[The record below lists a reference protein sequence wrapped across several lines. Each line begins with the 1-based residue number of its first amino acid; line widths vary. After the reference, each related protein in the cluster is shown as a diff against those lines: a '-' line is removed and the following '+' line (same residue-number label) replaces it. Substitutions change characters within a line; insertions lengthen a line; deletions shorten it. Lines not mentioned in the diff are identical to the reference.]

1 MAEEVAEATDSLPK
15 ETGLVGLD
23 GPLEELDLTKMLVE
37 SFEPE
42 EQERS
47 EETSPSGDAV
57 EEVEPVEESTEEA
70 GEECHY

>member
-37 SFEPE
+37 SFE
-42 EQERS
+42 
-47 EETSPSGDAV
+47 
-57 EEVEPVEESTEEA
+57 ESAEEA
-70 GEECHY
+70 GEEVGH